1 MSVQIHF
8 HFFFSSPAKGHRS
21 FYFFP
26 QKFQEGNFLGTGSES
41 IIRIWR
47 VMDLRTGSLIG
58 QSFPASSQKVSCLPL
73 LNLWSYVTEST
84 HSEIPGPFVLRTP
97 SSSGVDVARLRSS
110 DGFVNSWSNPDYKIR
125 KWLYPWSCVMWSDP
139 NLFFSADCKIY
150 CPWHLTNWLPRN
162 IIIITIYRKYYRS
175 KHINSN

>member
-1 MSVQIHF
+1 MGHF
-8 HFFFSSPAKGHRS
+8 IFSSKILRREFSGHLHNPDLKS
-21 FYFFP
+21 D
-26 QKFQEGNFLGTGSES
+26 GSS
-41 IIRIWR
+41 DRFI
-47 VMDLRTGSLIG
+47 SG
-58 QSFPASSQKVSCLPL
+58 QF
-73 LNLWSYVTEST
+73 TESFLSPIIELVIT
-84 HSEIPGPFVLRTP
+84 CDRIYQGFPVRLFFDWAR
-97 SSSGVDVARLRSS
+97 SSSRVEVARLRSS